1 MYYQKIITIIIFFFR
16 KDILDSLFDGYDAWI
31 SPSFDKS
38 KSPPTHTHTHNPRKN
53 DYISIIVPVS
63 CTLLVY
69 KIHNVKSRE
78 QTFLL
83 SKEWLYLF
91 STKCFQKLFLIY

>member
-1 MYYQKIITIIIFFFR
+1 MVTMH
-16 KDILDSLFDGYDAWI
+16 GYHLALI
-31 SPSFDKS
+31 KV
-38 KSPPTHTHTHNPRKN
+38 SPPHTHTHNPRKN

-78 QTFLL
+78 
-83 SKEWLYLF
+83 
-91 STKCFQKLFLIY
+91 

>member
-1 MYYQKIITIIIFFFR
+1 MVTMH
-16 KDILDSLFDGYDAWI
+16 GYHLALI
-31 SPSFDKS
+31 KV
-38 KSPPTHTHTHNPRKN
+38 SPPHTHTHNPRKN

-83 SKEWLYLF
+83 SKEGLLQNVF
-91 STKCFQKLFLIY
+91 RNFF